1 MTEVVQPF
9 AGLRE
14 QIAVALQ
21 ERATRERPAVARRLL
36 ARVAE
41 SSAQPPD
48 MPPRLTVRESEPGP
62 LAMLTSLLAASWED
76 AASDQ
81 TPTTFDEVLQHELAS
96 LLRELGA
103 DDLSESRK
111 SSPSRLKELT
121 AVRGFRESW
130 LKRIF
135 DKRVAQAIREG
146 PENPGPL
153 NPDMLLVKSLSAMR
167 DLSPHYLYRYLAW
180 LDTLLWLEKAGETL
194 PSGAAGG
201 SASQQTLAKRTT
213 GRPRSRSA
221 TSQKR
226 TS

>member
-1 MTEVVQPF
+1 MTELVRPF

-14 QIAVALQ
+14 HVAAALQ
-21 ERATRERPAVARRLL
+21 DRAVRERPAVARRLL
-36 ARVAE
+36 ARADE
-41 SSAQPPD
+41 SSAQPPG
-48 MPPRLTVRESEPGP
+48 MPPSPPVRVVESGP
-62 LAMLTSLLAASWED
+62 LAMLTSLLATSWEET
-76 AASDQ
+76 ASDQ

-103 DDLSESRK
+103 DDLSASAT

-135 DKRVAQAIREG
+135 DKRVAQAILEG

-167 DLSPHYLYRYLAW
+167 ALSPHYLYRYLAW

-194 PSGAAGG
+194 SGSSGG
-201 SASQQTLAKRTT
+201 STPRQRTA
-213 GRPRSRSA
+213 GRPPSRRSA
-221 TSQKR
+221 PQKR

>member
-1 MTEVVQPF
+1 MTEAVRPF
-9 AGLRE
+9 DDLRE
-14 QIAVALQ
+14 QVATALQ
-21 ERATRERPAVARRLL
+21 ERSARERPAVARRLL

-48 MPPRLTVRESEPGP
+48 MPLRSTVRESEPGP

-76 AASDQ
+76 TAADQ

-96 LLRELGA
+96 LLRELGEDELPA
-103 DDLSESRK
+103 RAASA
-111 SSPSRLKELT
+111 PSRVKELT

-167 DLSPHYLYRYLAW
+167 ALSPHYLYRYLAW

-194 PSGAAGG
+194 PGSAGGG
-201 SASQQTLAKRTT
+201 SASQQAAAKRTAA
-213 GRPRSRSA
+213 RPRSRSS
-221 TSQKR
+221 TPPKR
-226 TS
+226 AS